1 MLLVFAGKCKC
12 KWPVVPDRIWGAGSD
27 GKGCQILT
35 WQPWW
40 PRLLCR
46 MSQPPESSTE
56 PRHSSL
62 CRLFKSWLT
71 KNVMI
76 GAAYAR
82 HGARQGQRIPLAQYK
97 EVDLHC
103 TFFRKNTES
112 VLTAESR

>member
-1 MLLVFAGKCKC
+1 MFQRDSAVNTDSVFF
-12 KWPVVPDRIWGAGSD
+12 
-27 GKGCQILT
+27 L
-35 WQPWW
+35 
-40 PRLLCR
+40 
-46 MSQPPESSTE
+46 
-56 PRHSSL
+56 
-62 CRLFKSWLT
+62 KSWLT